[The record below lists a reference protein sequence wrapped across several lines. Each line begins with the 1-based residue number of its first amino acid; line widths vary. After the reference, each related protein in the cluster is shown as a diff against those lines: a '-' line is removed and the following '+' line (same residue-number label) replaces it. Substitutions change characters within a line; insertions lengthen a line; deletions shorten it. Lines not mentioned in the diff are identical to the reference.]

1 MTTTRTFFNLTVT
14 RIQSVCQ
21 FELQGEGQKITEQV
35 DYPLSLTQRY
45 EDWQRAYLDYYR
57 HLRGRKTI
65 QDLQKKELPNIHL
78 RGWNVINKNFRGRK
92 VISGV
97 GKITVDRSKQLK
109 DAEAQFLDEFYRWLL
124 SPDLINIRREI
135 ANAARKLADKYQSV
149 EVFLTCNPIEIA
161 RLPWETWEIGTDLG
175 IPEKIKIYRTPA
187 TIRNQ
192 PIRPLKRKARI
203 LAIIGYDTHLNF
215 QADKQELE
223 SLDSIAYIEFVGW
236 NTKKSKVLNAD
247 NETELKTEIFNAI
260 NDNKGWDILFFAGH
274 SNENILTGGE
284 LYVAPNVSLGI
295 QDIAEVLKKAQARG
309 LQFAIFNSCSGLNIA
324 ESLINLGLSQ
334 VIVMREPIHNHVARK
349 FLVQFVKS
357 LAEFK
362 DVHQALLDACQYLK
376 QQVTRFSYPS
386 AYLVPSLYR
395 HPDAELFR
403 LKSFGFWNAVK
414 KWLPKPK
421 YESWLLLLLLISL
434 LPNVQ
439 DFFLDK
445 RIWLQAFYRQFTHQF
460 YKQESPLVLVKID
473 NKSLN
478 EDKIKQVY
486 PLDYSYLAKIIQ
498 KLSQS
503 NSQLIGIDYILDQGG
518 QQPQQ
523 TKLLNQAIRGAVS
536 QENWFVFGALST
548 EDENI
553 KETVTADIAS
563 LNWSMAGDVY
573 IARWYVELPTKINND
588 KNYPFSYLL
597 ALAYAVQHQK
607 SQNSLFADLPKPQL
621 SSQHD
626 FRNTITQPIK
636 SSDAR
641 YNFLQNLRLHPLS
654 NLQQSFQPIL
664 DFSIPPS
671 QVYKSISACELLGS
685 CESTTQIHHDLK
697 NKVVIIVPSGY
708 KQAGIRGKGEDNETV
723 PPAISFWNGWGDG
736 IFSRS
741 AAHAYMVHHLLTQR
755 LVVPVPDFLMILVGA
770 LLGKAVTLIIIEK
783 PRNQVKIFKIFWGG
797 LVIYLLSSLQI
808 YTSAAILLP
817 WFFPSLTF
825 GIYILIATRR
835 NIRE

>member
-21 FELQGEGQKITEQV
+21 FELLGEGQKITEQV

-65 QDLQKKELPNIHL
+65 HDLQKQELPNLHL

-97 GKITVDRSKQLK
+97 GKITLDRSKQLK

-135 ANAARKLADKYQSV
+135 ANAARKLADNYQSV

-161 RLPWETWEIGTDLG
+161 RLPWETWEIGADLG

-223 SLDSIAYIEFVGW
+223 SLNSIADIHFVGW

-260 NDNKGWDILFFAGH
+260 NDEKGWDILFFAGH

-295 QDIAEVLKKAQARG
+295 QDIAEVLKKAQTRG
-309 LQFAIFNSCSGLNIA
+309 LQFAIFNSCSGIDIA

-334 VIVMREPIHNHVARK
+334 VIVMREPIHNHVARR

-357 LAEFK
+357 LAEYK

-403 LKSFGFWNAVK
+403 LKSFLKPLFLWNIRQGDVKRIQLFKLGSHKAVWDK
-414 KWLPKPK
+414 EISPGQTSTMYDGEPLKPGQVYNWRLHIPFPVK
-421 YESWLLLLLLISL
+421 QPSFQIMGE
-434 LPNVQ
+434 
-439 DFFLDK
+439 DK
-445 RIWLQAFYRQFTHQF
+445 RNLIASELQQI
-460 YKQESPLVLVKID
+460 E
-473 NKSLN
+473 NKS
-478 EDKIKQVY
+478 KQ
-486 PLDYSYLAKIIQ
+486 
-498 KLSQS
+498 
-503 NSQLIGIDYILDQGG
+503 QG
-518 QQPQQ
+518 
-523 TKLLNQAIRGAVS
+523 
-536 QENWFVFGALST
+536 
-548 EDENI
+548 
-553 KETVTADIAS
+553 
-563 LNWSMAGDVY
+563 
-573 IARWYVELPTKINND
+573 
-588 KNYPFSYLL
+588 
-597 ALAYAVQHQK
+597 
-607 SQNSLFADLPKPQL
+607 
-621 SSQHD
+621 
-626 FRNTITQPIK
+626 TITETIALEKVDLFVSKQMWADALREIYAIPNPSPELKQIQQK
-636 SSDAR
+636 IPSFDYCSSNNTPTAMRD
-641 YNFLQNLRLHPLS
+641 
-654 NLQQSFQPIL
+654 
-664 DFSIPPS
+664 
-671 QVYKSISACELLGS
+671 
-685 CESTTQIHHDLK
+685 
-697 NKVVIIVPSGY
+697 
-708 KQAGIRGKGEDNETV
+708 
-723 PPAISFWNGWGDG
+723 
-736 IFSRS
+736 
-741 AAHAYMVHHLLTQR
+741 
-755 LVVPVPDFLMILVGA
+755 
-770 LLGKAVTLIIIEK
+770 
-783 PRNQVKIFKIFWGG
+783 
-797 LVIYLLSSLQI
+797 
-808 YTSAAILLP
+808 
-817 WFFPSLTF
+817 
-825 GIYILIATRR
+825 
-835 NIRE
+835 